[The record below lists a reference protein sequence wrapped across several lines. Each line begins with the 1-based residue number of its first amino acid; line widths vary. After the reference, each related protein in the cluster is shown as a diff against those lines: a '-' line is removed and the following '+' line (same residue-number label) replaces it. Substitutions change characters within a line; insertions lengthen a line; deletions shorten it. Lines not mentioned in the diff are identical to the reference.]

1 MRTYNLDESRLVV
14 VVGGRGGGGGMSSW
28 FSYLGLT
35 AVFDILT
42 SSDNHSRT
50 SVFVIA
56 KHETLRHAAIEGDSI
71 FDSRALTRFLSCVG
85 HQSRTPLPYHLRL
98 KPTAGDS
105 GRRN

>member
-14 VVGGRGGGGGMSSW
+14 VVGGRGGGMSSW

-56 KHETLRHAAIEGDSI
+56 KHETLRRAAIEGDSI

-85 HQSRTPLPYHLRL
+85 HENSSSLHLRL